1 MTTPEPLEVWVTRDD
16 SGDFAPSIDVWTAK
30 PEKYLGAYLPV
41 DGNQPVLRV
50 RPAACKFL
58 FGFLPKPG
66 TRHRMIWT
74 PPQKAPKAKKKAKVK
89 R

>member
-1 MTTPEPLEVWVTRDD
+1 MKPEPIEVWVTRDATAR
-16 SGDFAPSIDVWTAK
+16 GDDAIDVWTTK
-30 PEKYLGAYLPV
+30 PEKVFGDYISV
-41 DGNQPVLRV
+41 DGDRPVLRV

-66 TRHRMIWT
+66 TCHRMIWT